1 MGESAYSRERL
12 AEAARGA
19 RTLSEALVRLGVD
32 PESSTRRYVLGRM
45 KKLGVDVSHFQ
56 REGVRW
62 TREVLQEA
70 VTASTN
76 MCEVL
81 RHLGLEVVGGH
92 HTHISQR
99 IKAYGIDISHLAP
112 AGGRARPSA
121 EELRAA
127 VSECVSI
134 AGVLRRLGR
143 PDSGAQR
150 ALLRRW
156 ITDNRLSTAHF
167 LGRGHRR
174 GRPSTA
180 TPLRQ
185 PDDILVKHV
194 GERRT
199 KTALLR
205 RALCAVGVPD
215 TCDGCG
221 TGPEW
226 LGKPMTLEVD
236 HVNGDW
242 SDDRQENLRLLCPN
256 CHAATATWC
265 RGGRRR
271 HTAPSKVGPVGRPY
285 ANWPSGNL

>member
-1 MGESAYSRERL
+1 MSSGVQYTRDRL
-12 AEAARGA
+12 TEAAMQCSDLDEVIDFFGA
-19 RTLSEALVRLGVD
+19 QPSGNL
-32 PESSTRRYVLGRM
+32 RRYLAKRFAHYGINI
-45 KKLGVDVSHFQ
+45 SHF
-56 REGVRW
+56 
-62 TREVLQEA
+62 
-70 VTASTN
+70 
-76 MCEVL
+76 
-81 RHLGLEVVGGH
+81 
-92 HTHISQR
+92 
-99 IKAYGIDISHLAP
+99 AP
-112 AGGRARPSA
+112 AGSRARPSA

-127 VSECVSI
+127 VAESVSI
-134 AGVLRRLGR
+134 ASVLRRLGR

-156 ITDNRLSTAHF
+156 IADDHLSTAHF
-167 LGRGHRR
+167 LGQAHRR
-174 GRPSTA
+174 GKPSTA

-205 RALCAVGVPD
+205 RALCAVGVPNN
-215 TCDGCG
+215 CDECG

-271 HTAPSKVGPVGRPY
+271 HTLPSKVGPVGRPY

>member
-1 MGESAYSRERL
+1 MSSGVRYTRDRL
-12 AEAARGA
+12 AEAAEQCSDLDEVIDFFGA
-19 RTLSEALVRLGVD
+19 QPSGQL
-32 PESSTRRYVLGRM
+32 RRYLAKR
-45 KKLGVDVSHFQ
+45 F
-56 REGVRW
+56 
-62 TREVLQEA
+62 
-70 VTASTN
+70 
-76 MCEVL
+76 
-81 RHLGLEVVGGH
+81 
-92 HTHISQR
+92 TH
-99 IKAYGIDISHLAP
+99 YGIDISHFAP
-112 AGGRARPSA
+112 ATSQLRPSG

-127 VSECVSI
+127 VTESVSV
-134 AGVLRRLGR
+134 AGALRRLGR

-150 ALLRRW
+150 TLLRRW
-156 ITDNRLSTAHF
+156 IADDHLSTAHF
-167 LGRGHRR
+167 LGQAHRR

-185 PDDILVKHV
+185 PEDILVKHI

-205 RALCAVGVPD
+205 RALRAVGVPNK
-215 TCDGCG
+215 CAECG
-221 TGPEW
+221 TDPEW

-242 SDDRQENLRLLCPN
+242 SDDRQENLQLLCPN

-271 HTAPSKVGPVGRPY
+271 HTAPSKVGPDGRPY